1 MKLKSMALQCAIL
14 SGSIASLLVAS
25 SNVLAT
31 SEDTASL
38 DVKATL
44 SPSITIECNTALNF
58 GKLIV
63 PTGTRTNGSTDITME
78 PGSGGLN
85 EGGSSNEVTFGGGAS
100 LGQCELTGGPV
111 GVDHTIQLFDTN
123 STTEL
128 GTDGTGTASQLGSSA
143 GDIATTPAS
152 LDVIPK
158 LETTTIAFTD
168 GGMNTFNIGGKI
180 TIPDDLVSD
189 NYGDYQKTIEVKVTT
204 SP

>member
-1 MKLKSMALQCAIL
+1 MKLKAIALQRAIL

-38 DVKATL
+38 DVQATL

-58 GKLIV
+58 GKLVV
-63 PTGTRTNGSTDITME
+63 PTGIRTNGPTDITME

-85 EGGSSNEVTFGGGAS
+85 EGGSSSEVTFGGGS
-100 LGQCELTGGPV
+100 SSGQCELTGGPN
-111 GVDHTIQLFDTN
+111 GVDHTIKLLDTD
-123 STTEL
+123 STEL
-128 GTDGTGTASQLGSSA
+128 GTDGTGTSFQLGSSA
-143 GDIATTPAS
+143 GDSATTPAS

-158 LETTTIAFTD
+158 LETTTIAFND
-168 GGMNTFNIGGKI
+168 GGTNTFNIGGKI
-180 TIPDDLVSD
+180 TIPDDLNSD
-189 NYGDYQKTIEVKVTT
+189 NYGDYQKTIDVKVTT